1 MEFIHPIQQ
10 HAASVPSLWAMAE
23 RQAAEWDATVTA
35 MEALQ
40 PNDPTAETVLRNASA
55 LLQSLITNYGHRDWH
70 VQQSHLIWQ
79 TAERVFGAGQ
89 LKFNKPAV
97 RLDGPTSRARGDG
110 MNYKHHKL
118 RSGEL

>member
-1 MEFIHPIQQ
+1 MNQNHPIMKQAWNVVWHREMAWQ
-10 HAASVPSLWAMAE
+10 HAQE
-23 RQAAEWDATVTA
+23 GDAAVAA

-40 PNDPTAETVLRNASA
+40 PNDPNAETVLRNAAS
-55 LLQSLITNYGHRDWH
+55 LLQSIVVNYGACDWC

-89 LKFNKPAV
+89 LKFNRPAV
-97 RLDGPTSRARGDG
+97 SLSGLTSRARGDG